1 MGCGAYPVFHLG
13 PSNLISGGNT
23 ASAHLLG
30 SVWDKIST
38 AYRPSTSTAHVTH
51 FKTYLAYI
59 TFMDLPLQINIH
71 NVLTFIEYLHS
82 NALSHKVISN
92 YLSSLATM
100 AQRYNIKHGGT
111 LKPSAVT
118 RLMRSISINSKFAPT
133 PRGIFD
139 IKTLYL
145 VSISCEILADPLL
158 FRAILQPIIGF

>member
-1 MGCGAYPVFHLG
+1 MGCGVYPGFHLG

-23 ASAHLLG
+23 ASAHLLAPA
-30 SVWDKIST
+30 WDKIST
-38 AYRPSTSTAHVTH
+38 AYRSSTSTAHVTH

-71 NVLTFIEYLHS
+71 NILTFIEYLHS

-100 AQRYNIKHGGT
+100 AQRYNIKHGV
-111 LKPSAVT
+111 LKPSTVT
-118 RLMRSISINSKFAPT
+118 RLMRSKSKFAPT

-145 VSISCEILADPLL
+145 MSISCEILADPLL